1 MLMTADSLRKMH
13 TAGHYL
19 FFSARGAVRERRQ
32 GKARGNRNAGKD
44 EREKRNEKGE
54 ETGDHPAVDF
64 HTR

>member
-1 MLMTADSLRKMH
+1 MTVDSLRKMH

-19 FFSARGAVRERRQ
+19 FFFFPARGAARERRR

-44 EREKRNEKGE
+44 EGKKERKGE
-54 ETGDHPAVDF
+54 ETGDHPVAADF